1 MCELAEA
8 HDDSFYL
15 GIEVR
20 PDAASKATARIR
32 RKGLLNALVIN
43 AEAEA
48 FVAAWP
54 GHSLLDAV
62 HIYHPTPH
70 PQLLGLRRRLLNPTF
85 VSECARLLAPGG
97 LLRIITDHQEY
108 FTEALQ
114 DFTPDMWFETDWIF
128 DRIARSRGCYVGTP
142 TERDYRQKEVPI
154 YAAQFMR
161 KT

>member
-1 MCELAEA
+1 LCELAEA

-20 PDAASKATARIR
+20 PDAAESAARLIR
-32 RKGLLNALVIN
+32 KKGITNALVIN
-43 AEAEA
+43 TEAEA

-70 PQLLGLRRRLLNPTF
+70 PHLLGLSRRLLNPAF

-97 LLRIITDHQEY
+97 LLRIITDHQKY
-108 FTEALQ
+108 FTEAVQ
-114 DFTPDMWFETDWIF
+114 GFTPDVWFETDWIF
-128 DRIARSRGCYVGTP
+128 DSIAQSRGCYVGTP
-142 TERDYRQKEVPI
+142 TELEYRRKQLPI
-154 YAAQFMR
+154 FAAQFMR
-161 KT
+161 KA